1 MEGLARASTG
11 TVALPVLL
19 SVARG
24 EQLMA
29 LDKRTAEH
37 LERFAQAF
45 REARERGATESD
57 TVMYLVRFFDGVE
70 KGLTLPW
77 SGR

>member
-1 MEGLARASTG
+1 
-11 TVALPVLL
+11 
-19 SVARG
+19 
-24 EQLMA
+24 MA
-29 LDKRTAEH
+29 LDKRTAGH

-45 REARERGATESD
+45 REARERGANESD
-57 TVMYLVRFFDGVE
+57 TVMYLVRFFDEVE